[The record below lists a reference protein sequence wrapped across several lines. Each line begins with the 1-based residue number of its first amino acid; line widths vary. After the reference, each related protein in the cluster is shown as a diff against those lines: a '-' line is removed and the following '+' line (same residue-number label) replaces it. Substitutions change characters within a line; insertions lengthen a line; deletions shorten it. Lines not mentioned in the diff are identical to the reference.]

1 MATMNTNTTK
11 TMKMASS
18 VLREK
23 CEATQTDMKRRMA
36 AAGCKTYETVKTMI
50 PLIPG
55 SGDDVVFVGL
65 NGVSFYFMRGKVC
78 EMPVAVM
85 EILKSCGEM

>member
-1 MATMNTNTTK
+1 MAIMNTTK
-11 TMKMASS
+11 SMKMASS

-23 CEATQTDMKRRMA
+23 CEATKTNMKRRMA

-65 NGVSFYFMRGKVC
+65 NGSKFYFMRGETVDMPEPLFNVLHDSKV
-78 EMPVAVM
+78 
-85 EILKSCGEM
+85 I